1 MMPDMGLG
9 SFHPADSEHPAGK
22 ERAHVSDNAVRPTQQ
37 QQSPPGDKRRGS
49 KGSGHG
55 KWMTLCI

>member
-1 MMPDMGLG
+1 MPDMVLG

-22 ERAHVSDNAVRPTQQ
+22 ESAPVTDNAVPPTQQ
-37 QQSPPGDKRRGS
+37 QQQSLPGDKRRGS

-55 KWMTLCI
+55 K